1 MTLAPQQPVS
11 PDAPLDAPE
20 NSRVATHADAALLP
34 HLLGWGRQLD
44 RRYLSHPGWPRIIRN
59 ASIGFIIQAGT
70 RMAAAL
76 SYYALFVAGPTLVLT
91 IALGSSFFGEG
102 ETRQI
107 VAQAL
112 RRLLPPSAAAAS
124 TLAEQAVQTSAPAT
138 TLALV
143 DRLLRTDR
151 LYAGAHD
158 QSERDVQSGWLQPI
172 RRTVWIAPVLYVTI
186 VGLLWGSWLLTLL
199 ARFVQEA
206 APGGPLPHADML
218 VRTVAPLLLAWVHLS
233 IILRIVP
240 RAKLRTIEILVPAAI
255 GAVFWEGARHL
266 FGWMIGTDSF
276 YIHLFG
282 SLGGVVALLGWIY
295 LSSAIL
301 VLTGQIAWAFAMERR
316 GRGDLA
322 RKSPREAGLDRSV
335 DPFGRDNAVN
345 EASAAS

>member
-1 MTLAPQQPVS
+1 VTLAPQQPVS

-124 TLAEQAVQTSAPAT
+124 TLAEQAIQTSAPAT

-143 DRLLRTDR
+143 TGCFALIGFTRALTTSLNVMFNQ
-151 LYAGAHD
+151 AG
-158 QSERDVQSGWLQPI
+158 SEPI